1 MYIFAATVHTALPI
15 RTASQGVSFAF
26 MTIILAKL
34 FVVLQELFFYM
45 FEKKPTTLPEQ
56 IEILKSRGLN
66 VEDENFAEHYLSHV
80 SYYRLGEYWYSMQ
93 SDKENHIFK
102 EGSKFSDVIH
112 LYEFDRELKILL
124 FDVIERIEISLRTK
138 MIFHLS
144 HEFDAWWFQDFGIFN
159 DSLALTKTLA
169 SIEEE
174 VSRTKEK
181 YIKEHFKKHK
191 DDQRFPPAWKTLEQ
205 TSFGS
210 LSKLYGNLKPNV
222 KSKDIIAIEL
232 GAVNHTYLPS
242 WLQSIAQIRN
252 YCAHHSRL
260 WNKNLPGSPKLLSK
274 PPFDWIEDVPRQH
287 ESIHIYIHLCLMKYL
302 LNIIHPTNDF
312 TRRLSD
318 LLKKYPSV
326 DPNALGMKPNWESE
340 KLWTK

>member
-1 MYIFAATVHTALPI
+1 M
-15 RTASQGVSFAF
+15 
-26 MTIILAKL
+26 
-34 FVVLQELFFYM
+34 FVKQ
-45 FEKKPTTLPEQ
+45 PTTIPEQ
-56 IEILKSRGLN
+56 IEILKSRGLIIDN
-66 VEDENFAEHYLSHV
+66 EELAILYLSNV
-80 SYYRLGEYWYSMQ
+80 SYYRLGEYWFSMQ

-102 EGSKFSDVIH
+102 DGAVFSDVIF

-138 MIFHLS
+138 LIYHLS
-144 HEFDAWWFQDFGIFN
+144 HEYNPWWFQNFDLFI

-169 SIEEE
+169 NIEEE
-174 VSRTKEK
+174 ISRTKEK

-210 LSKLYGNLKPNV
+210 LSKLYGNLKNTIQ
-222 KSKDIIAIEL
+222 SKDTIAKEL

-274 PPFDWIEDVPRQH
+274 PPYNWIENVPKQH
-287 ESIHIYIHLCLMKYL
+287 EFQNLYIHLCLMKYL
-302 LNIIHPTNDF
+302 LNIIIPKNDF
-312 TRRLSD
+312 TERLSE

-326 DPNALGMKPNWESE
+326 DPNALGMKADWEYE
-340 KLWTK
+340 KLWKN

>member
-1 MYIFAATVHTALPI
+1 M
-15 RTASQGVSFAF
+15 
-26 MTIILAKL
+26 
-34 FVVLQELFFYM
+34 FVKQ
-45 FEKKPTTLPEQ
+45 PTTIPEQ
-56 IEILKSRGLN
+56 IEILKSRGLIIDN
-66 VEDENFAEHYLSHV
+66 EELAILYLSNV

-102 EGSKFSDVIH
+102 DGAVFSDVIF

-138 MIFHLS
+138 LIYHLS
-144 HEFDAWWFQDFGIFN
+144 HEYDPWWFQNFDLFS

-169 SIEEE
+169 NIEEE
-174 VSRTKEK
+174 ISRTKEK

-191 DDQRFPPAWKTLEQ
+191 DDQRFPPSWKTLEQ

-210 LSKLYGNLKPNV
+210 LSKLYGNLKNTI
-222 KSKDIIAIEL
+222 KSKDTIAKEL

-274 PPFDWIEDVPRQH
+274 PPYNWIEEVPKQH
-287 ESIHIYIHLCLMKYL
+287 EFQNLYIHLCLMKYL
-302 LNIIHPTNDF
+302 LNIIIPKNDF
-312 TRRLSD
+312 TVRLSE
-318 LLKKYPSV
+318 LLTKYPSV
-326 DPNALGMKPNWESE
+326 DPNALGMKPNWENE
-340 KLWTK
+340 KLWKN

>member
-1 MYIFAATVHTALPI
+1 M
-15 RTASQGVSFAF
+15 
-26 MTIILAKL
+26 
-34 FVVLQELFFYM
+34 FVKQ
-45 FEKKPTTLPEQ
+45 PTTIPEQ
-56 IEILKSRGLN
+56 IEILKSRGLIID
-66 VEDENFAEHYLSHV
+66 DEYLATLYLSNV

-102 EGSKFSDVIH
+102 KDAVFSDVIF

-124 FDVIERIEISLRTK
+124 FDVIERIEIGLRTK
-138 MIFHLS
+138 LIYHLS
-144 HEFDAWWFQDFGIFN
+144 HEYDAWWFQNFDIFT

-169 SIEEE
+169 NIEEE
-174 VSRTKEK
+174 ISRTKEK

-210 LSKLYGNLKPNV
+210 LSKLYGNLKNTI
-222 KSKDIIAIEL
+222 KSKDTIAKEL
-232 GAVNHTYLPS
+232 GTVNHTYLPS

-274 PPFDWIEDVPRQH
+274 PPFDWVEDVPKQH
-287 ESIHIYIHLCLMKYL
+287 EFQNLYIHLCLMKYL
-302 LNIIHPTNDF
+302 LNIILPKNDF
-312 TRRLSD
+312 TSRLSE
-318 LLKKYPSV
+318 LFKKYPSV
-326 DPNALGMKPNWESE
+326 DPNALGMKPNWENE
-340 KLWTK
+340 KLWKN